1 MITAHT
7 KQWCGPFAISI
18 ITGRPYADVVREI
31 EEITGRRFRVSTKWN
46 VLLKVLRAWDFKFES
61 RRLDHRQSVRTIANE
76 YRSKLLL
83 VRVGNHFI
91 VLLDGEYYDQ
101 HHIDGAPVNTIRK
114 MVSHVAVIP

>member
-1 MITAHT
+1 VKTNT
-7 KQWCGPFAISI
+7 KQWCGPSALSI
-18 ITGRPYADVVREI
+18 ITGRPYADAVREI
-31 EEITGRRFRVSTKWN
+31 EEITGRRFRVIVEWD
-46 VLLKVLRAWDFKFES
+46 VLLKVLRAWDFKVEGW
-61 RRLDHRQSVRTIANE
+61 RLSSRQSVRTIANE